1 MTRAEQLPGEKL
13 ILRLK
18 PHPVAFWHLFVISG
32 LLIFLGYFVKQLYL
46 YVAGFKLGIP
56 IPFLQQYNFANVLV
70 LWGVLVGAAIVI
82 GLIYMRITS
91 LILFGTIAL
100 AGTILTEYFKMPLE
114 VHFWLLAFCGL
125 MGFALTEFYRR
136 GHNYYITTIRLI
148 MEKSFMSY
156 DSRQLTYDK
165 INDLAM
171 VQGLLGR
178 ILNYG
183 TVVPI
188 TASGFGLGEDLASA
202 GIGSGIGIGGKLPSP
217 VGLGLGFSASGGR
230 AVQIPRG
237 RTYHTLYGVPRPREV
252 QETVA
257 RMIQRQTS
265 GPYLE
270 GIASG
275 VEGLPKQNI
284 VKTTE

>member
-1 MTRAEQLPGEKL
+1 MKRTEPLPGEKL
-13 ILRLK
+13 ILKLK
-18 PHPVAFWHLFVISG
+18 PHPLAFWHLFVISG
-32 LLIFLGYFVKQLYL
+32 LMIFLGYFVKQLYL
-46 YVAGFKLGIP
+46 YAAGSKLRIA
-56 IPFLQQYNFANVLV
+56 IPFLQQYNLANVLV
-70 LWGVLVGAAIVI
+70 LWCVLIGAAIVI
-82 GLIYMRITS
+82 GLIYVRITS
-91 LILFGTIAL
+91 VILFGAIAL
-100 AGTILTEYFKMPLE
+100 AGTMLTEYFKMPLE
-114 VHFWLLAFCGL
+114 VHFWLLVFCGL
-125 MGFALTEFYRR
+125 IGFALTEFYRR

-148 MEKSFMSY
+148 MEKSFVSY
-156 DSRQLTYDK
+156 DSRQLTYGK

-178 ILNYG
+178 IFNYG

-217 VGLGLGFSASGGR
+217 VGLGFGFSASGGR

-237 RTYHTLYGVPRPREV
+237 RTYHNLYGVPRPREV

-257 RMIQRQTS
+257 RMIQGQNL

-270 GIASG
+270 GVASG
-275 VEGLPKQNI
+275 SEGLPKQNI
-284 VKTTE
+284 AKTTE